1 MKSIESHQKEAQVKV
16 NEQRVSKL
24 RAEGGVSLTVKVR
37 AADIDRLNHMHLFFE
52 RMLGISPSNSVLLRW
67 MIEDYMRL
75 IDDMIETCNMLG
87 KRHITEARLEKI
99 HLLGASRDDP
109 RTLPKLNVS
118 PDDRLPTYKE
128 HRSAV
133 VEEESKEFKRRLHEM
148 LTNRGSWEED
158 EYDPCD

>member
-1 MKSIESHQKEAQVKV
+1 
-16 NEQRVSKL
+16 
-24 RAEGGVSLTVKVR
+24 
-37 AADIDRLNHMHLFFE
+37 
-52 RMLGISPSNSVLLRW
+52 
-67 MIEDYMRL
+67 
-75 IDDMIETCNMLG
+75 MIETCNMLG

-109 RTLPKLNVS
+109 RTLLKLNVS